1 VFLFLVKVMCLLEL
15 EIGLLGA
22 FTDVTTAIA
31 LLPLAAMLT
40 LVERRGRDEP
50 LNPHRQ
56 VEIDSLLH
64 SVPDPVFV
72 FDRKGIVTG
81 VNRPAEL
88 LCRKKAQELLGRSD
102 TDLGRLLSRER
113 SGGQPES
120 VFGVAEALSRGQQ
133 ISVRRSFHSPH
144 DNVPVELVITANPV
158 RDHGGAVHGALV
170 IARDVT
176 ELNQLQR
183 KFADAERH
191 HAIGQMAAGLAHD
204 FGNVL
209 DTIEQA
215 AYVLEKGP
223 ERPKDERQ
231 KLVGMIHNGVKR
243 GSEIISRVR
252 EYLVGNG
259 TRSDR
264 VQMNYVLEE
273 AVELTRPLWQAQR
286 ISVVRRFEPAMAVCA
301 NAGDLRRVF
310 TNLVVNA
317 LEAMPHGGTLTVGC
331 SQSDRKV
338 LAYVQDTGE
347 GIPSEAQPKI
357 FSAYYTTKP
366 EGTGLGLAGAKNTL
380 TSHGGDIGFATSRE
394 GTRFTIELPAY
405 EEGK

>member
-1 VFLFLVKVMCLLEL
+1 MCLLEF
-15 EIGLLGA
+15 EIGMLQA
-22 FTDVTTAIA
+22 FHYAPVAIA
-31 LLPLAAMLT
+31 LLPLTAMLT
-40 LVERRGRDEP
+40 LVERRGREEP
-50 LNPHRQ
+50 LHPHRQ

-64 SVPDPVFV
+64 SMPDPAFV
-72 FDRKGIVTG
+72 FDRRGILTG

-88 LCRKKAQELLGRSD
+88 LCGTKAEELLGRSD
-102 TDLGRLLSRER
+102 ADLARLFSRER
-113 SGGQPES
+113 SGGQPDS
-120 VFGVAEALSRGQQ
+120 VFGVAEALSKDEQ
-133 ISVRRSFHSPH
+133 ISVRGSFHSSH
-144 DNVPVELVITANPV
+144 DNVPVELVITVNPV
-158 RDHGGAVHGALV
+158 RDHEGAVHGALV

-223 ERPKDERQ
+223 ERPRDERQ

-252 EYLVGNG
+252 EYLRGNG
-259 TRSDR
+259 NRSDR
-264 VQMNYVLEE
+264 VQMTYVLEE

-286 ISVVRRFEPAMAVCA
+286 ISVVRRFEPSMAVCA

-331 SQSDRKV
+331 AQSGRKV
-338 LAYVQDTGE
+338 RAYVQDTGE

-366 EGTGLGLAGAKNTL
+366 QGTGLGLSGAKKTL
-380 TSHGGDIGFATSRE
+380 ASQGGDIGFATSRE
-394 GTRFTIELPAY
+394 GTRFTIELPPY
-405 EEGK
+405 EESN